1 MIEGTKSTSTAS
13 RFAVVIVLSSL
24 SIAASLEAQERMAL
38 TPFNWDLV
46 SLEQNNRRFNASVLS
61 GFHSIRSPGVTPRR
75 AWKTGLGVLLAREEQ
90 VAVAS
95 NTKLLSRQQL
105 ILIPK
110 LNYGFWQDLEAGV
123 GFEAGWAKG
132 EEVRDLPGGAI
143 DTIAQE
149 GFEPSAVDLG
159 IKWGML
165 SVERF
170 RLALSFDT
178 RIAINRS
185 AFGTLPVT
193 LFNIEM
199 DADYALTNRW
209 SVIVNLQLLLG
220 DDEPVEEEVIVDLAT
235 GYAFTD
241 RFRGMLFITAKEDDA
256 ASTFIFFGGL
266 ASQYVFEQHSF
277 TVAFDFQMNDARREI
292 RTQQQL
298 EIEFSYT
305 YTF

>member
-1 MIEGTKSTSTAS
+1 MIEGTNSTSTAS

-24 SIAASLEAQERMAL
+24 SLALSLEAQERIAL

-46 SLEQNNRRFNASVLS
+46 GLEQNNRRFNASVLS

-75 AWKTGLGVLLAREEQ
+75 AWKTGLGVLFSREEQ
-90 VAVAS
+90 VAVAN
-95 NTKLLSRQQL
+95 NTELFSREQL
-105 ILIPK
+105 ILNPK

-132 EEVRDLPGGAI
+132 EEVRDLPGGGI

-165 SVERF
+165 SLERF
-170 RLALSFDT
+170 RMALSFDT

-185 AFGTLPVT
+185 AFGTLPAT
-193 LFNIEM
+193 LFNVEM

-209 SVIVNLQLLLG
+209 SVIGNLQLLLG
-220 DDEPVEEEVIVDLAT
+220 DDGPVEEEVIVDLAT

-266 ASQYVFEQHSF
+266 ASQFVFEQHSF
-277 TVAFDFQMNDARREI
+277 TLAFDFQLNDARREI

-298 EIEFSYT
+298 DIEFSYA